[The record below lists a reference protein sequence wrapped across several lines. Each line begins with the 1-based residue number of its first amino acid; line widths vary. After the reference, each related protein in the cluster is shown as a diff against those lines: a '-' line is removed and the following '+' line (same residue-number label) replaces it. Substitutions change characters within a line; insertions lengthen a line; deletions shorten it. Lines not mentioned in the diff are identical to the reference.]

1 MLASRLG
8 RRSADALGTPKPAS
22 VRDAMREARALLA
35 ADWAKN
41 PFPMQRVTLLIWRTG
56 QALCGRR
63 GLGPF
68 LARRVIQVLD
78 ALWIRGLLGS
88 ELPTQVICGPGV
100 RLPHSARGVIIHPTC
115 VIGANVVIYH
125 RVTIGMLDTLPGPR
139 IGDEV
144 FIGAGAQVLGT
155 ITVGEGARIGAG
167 AVLVRDA
174 DPHQTYVGV
183 PARPVGAPGP
193 R

>member
-1 MLASRLG
+1 M
-8 RRSADALGTPKPAS
+8 
-22 VRDAMREARALLA
+22 
-35 ADWAKN
+35 
-41 PFPMQRVTLLIWRTG
+41 
-56 QALCGRR
+56 
-63 GLGPF
+63 
-68 LARRVIQVLD
+68 
-78 ALWIRGLLGS
+78 
-88 ELPTQVICGPGV
+88 
-100 RLPHSARGVIIHPTC
+100 
-115 VIGANVVIYH
+115 
-125 RVTIGMLDTLPGPR
+125 
-139 IGDEV
+139 